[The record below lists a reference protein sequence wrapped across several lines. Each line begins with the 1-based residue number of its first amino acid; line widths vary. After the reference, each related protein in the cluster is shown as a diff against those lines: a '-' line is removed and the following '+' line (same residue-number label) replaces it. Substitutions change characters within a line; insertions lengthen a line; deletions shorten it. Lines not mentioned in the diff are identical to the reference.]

1 MIKQK
6 VKIRFTSTH
15 IFGSILND
23 PNRKN
28 EEKPDK
34 GKIMQNIESINK
46 SLEDA
51 KVKDRESLKIGEN
64 EVDKMIQVMKKI
76 WMLLKT
82 MKIILSICTS

>member
-1 MIKQK
+1 MK
-6 VKIRFTSTH
+6 
-15 IFGSILND
+15 
-23 PNRKN
+23 
-28 EEKPDK
+28 
-34 GKIMQNIESINK
+34 NIESINK

>member
-1 MIKQK
+1 M
-6 VKIRFTSTH
+6 KIRFTSTH

-28 EEKPDK
+28 GEKPDK
-34 GKIMQNIESINK
+34 GKIMNIESINK

>member
-1 MIKQK
+1 M
-6 VKIRFTSTH
+6 VKTQFTSTH
-15 IFGSILND
+15 IMFGSILND

-28 EEKPDK
+28 GEKPDK
-34 GKIMQNIESINK
+34 GKIMKNIESINK